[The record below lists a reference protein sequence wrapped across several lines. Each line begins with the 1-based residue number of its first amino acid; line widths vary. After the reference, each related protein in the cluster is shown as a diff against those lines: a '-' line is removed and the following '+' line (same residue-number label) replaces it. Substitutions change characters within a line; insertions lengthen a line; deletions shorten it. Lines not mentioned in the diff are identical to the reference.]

1 MLKRKNQ
8 YLQVDNLTP
17 EVISGETTLYSDI
30 TASDDTVQVYS
41 TKGFPNEYGLF
52 KIDNEVF
59 TYTGVTTNTFT
70 GVVRGFSGITSYR
83 TDLDAEELL
92 FSDSSAE
99 THDASTRVQNL
110 SALFLKDFYRK
121 LKVTL
126 TPGLEDVDFQEKLDV
141 NNFIKEAKSL
151 YQAKGTE
158 ESFRILFNAL
168 YGVCLLYTSPS
179 PRD

>member
-1 MLKRKNQ
+1 MCIR
-8 YLQVDNLTP
+8 D
-17 EVISGETTLYSDI
+17 
-30 TASDDTVQVYS
+30 
-41 TKGFPNEYGLF
+41 
-52 KIDNEVF
+52 
-59 TYTGVTTNTFT
+59 
-70 GVVRGFSGITSYR
+70 RITSYR

-92 FSDSSAE
+92 FSDSSAQSH
-99 THDASTRVQNL
+99 TASTKVTNL

-126 TPGLEDVDFQEKLDV
+126 TPGLEDVHFQEKLDV

-168 YGVCLLYTSPS
+168 YGVEPKVV
-179 PRD
+179 D